1 MGAFAMRYRLLVL
14 LSLILAISV
23 VIASTIFLLSP
34 QGEGVLVAVGLET
47 PTPSPKPIPPSP
59 TPKPRPI
66 LTVQGP
72 PPMVNATASYLVDMD
87 TGHVLEDV
95 HGEQIL
101 PMASTTKIMTAVIA
115 IQTGDLDQPVTI
127 QQDAFDRVHVDGG
140 SSAQLV
146 VGDTLPLRELVYGM
160 MLPSGDD
167 AAVAIADALAGSSDN
182 FVQRMNLFAYHLHL
196 FQTHYSNPDGLTLN
210 DNLNDLQHYTTAADL
225 VRLARYA
232 MSLPLF
238 AQIVQTKTHML
249 PANGQHHKYTWTN
262 TNTLLTSYAGMMGI
276 KTGFTFAAGYCLVFA
291 ATRDGYHI
299 VGAVLHSSSET
310 QRVKDVTTLLD
321 WGFALPRKLPGA

>member
-1 MGAFAMRYRLLVL
+1 MTMKYRMLIL

-23 VIASTIFLLSP
+23 VIASTIFVLSP
-34 QGEGVLVAVGLET
+34 QGSGVLVAVGLET
-47 PTPSPKPIPPSP
+47 PTPSPLSIKPSP
-59 TPKPRPI
+59 TPVPRPI
-66 LTVQGP
+66 LTVQGSP
-72 PPMVNATASYLVDMD
+72 PIVDATASYLVDMD

-95 HGEQIL
+95 HGEQLL
-101 PMASTTKIMTAVIA
+101 PMASTTKIMTAIIA
-115 IQTGDLDQPVTI
+115 IQTGNLDQPVTI
-127 QQDAFDRVHVDGG
+127 KQDAYDRVHVDGG

-146 VGDTLPLRELVYGM
+146 VGDTLPLRELIYGM

-167 AAVAIADALAGSSDN
+167 AAIAIADALAGNPDN
-182 FVQRMNLFAYHLHL
+182 FVQRMNLFAYRLRL
-196 FQTHYSNPDGLTLN
+196 FQTHYINPDGLTLD

-238 AQIVQTKTHML
+238 AQIVQTKTHIV
-249 PANGQHHKYTWTN
+249 PANGQHHKYSWTN
-262 TNTLLTSYAGMMGI
+262 TNTMLESYTGMLGI

-299 VGAVLHSSSET
+299 IGAVLHSSSEE
-310 QRVKDVTTLLD
+310 QRVKDVTTLLN
-321 WGFALPRKLPGA
+321 WGFALPRKLPGT

>member
-1 MGAFAMRYRLLVL
+1 MGALTMRYRILIL
-14 LSLILAISV
+14 LSLILAISL
-23 VIASTIFLLSP
+23 VIASTIYVLSP
-34 QGEGVLVAVGLET
+34 QGEGILVAVGLET
-47 PTPSPKPIPPSP
+47 PTPSPPPFRPSP
-59 TPKPRPI
+59 TPVPRPI
-66 LTVQGP
+66 LTVQGFP
-72 PPMVNATASYLVDMD
+72 PVVNATASYLVDMD

-115 IQTGDLDQPVTI
+115 IQTGDLDQSVTI
-127 QQDAFDRVHVDGG
+127 QQDAFNRVHLDGG

-146 VGDTLPLRELVYGM
+146 VGDTLPLRELVYGL

-167 AAVAIADALAGSSDN
+167 AAIAIADALAGSPDN

-196 FQTHYSNPDGLTLN
+196 FQTHYSNPDGLTLD

-238 AQIVQTKTHML
+238 AQIVQTKNHML
-249 PANGQHHKYTWTN
+249 PANGQHHRYSWTN
-262 TNTLLTSYAGMMGI
+262 TNTLLESYTGMMGI

-299 VGAVLHSSSET
+299 IGVVLHSSSEV

-321 WGFALPRKLPGA
+321 WGFALPRKLPGT

>member
-1 MGAFAMRYRLLVL
+1 MRYRLLVL
-14 LSLILAISV
+14 LSLILAISL
-23 VIASTIFLLSP
+23 VIASTIYVLSP
-34 QGEGVLVAVGLET
+34 QGEGILVAVGLET
-47 PTPSPKPIPPSP
+47 PTPSPKPIPLSP

-72 PPMVNATASYLVDMD
+72 PPVVNATASYLVDMD

-167 AAVAIADALAGSSDN
+167 AAVAIADALAGSPDN
-182 FVQRMNLFAYHLHL
+182 FAQRMNLFAYHLHL

-232 MSLPLF
+232 ISLPLF
-238 AQIVQTKTHML
+238 AQIVQTKTHIL
-249 PANGQHHKYTWTN
+249 PANGQHHKYIWTN
-262 TNTLLTSYAGMMGI
+262 TNTMLASYAGMMGI

-299 VGAVLHSSSET
+299 VGAVLHSSSEA
-310 QRVKDVTTLLD
+310 QRVNDVTTLLD
-321 WGFALPRKLPGA
+321 WGFALPRKLPGR